1 MRVRRR
7 QRLTYDRHQALGW
20 TWPDMPSARSGSSCH
35 AQTPTSSKNALT
47 LVLTPSHPPSLNL
60 SLNRSLGPFARRN
73 LPAVLCSLTFHLGI
87 KRLIKFHYKWVGQ
100 HIYTHTHTHTITR
113 SPTHA
118 QLYVCIFKWGS
129 KKVISLPYD
138 HMAIICD
145 FGLRYSYAHILTVMP
160 GRDELISCQ
169 YR

>member
-47 LVLTPSHPPSLNL
+47 LVLTPSLNL

-100 HIYTHTHTHTITR
+100 QKYTHTHTRTPLHALQHMHNCVYAYLNGEAKRSYHFHMTIWR
-113 SPTHA
+113 
-118 QLYVCIFKWGS
+118 LYATLV
-129 KKVISLPYD
+129 
-138 HMAIICD
+138 
-145 FGLRYSYAHILTVMP
+145 
-160 GRDELISCQ
+160 
-169 YR
+169 

>member
-1 MRVRRR
+1 MTGIKHWAGHGRTCPVPDQARRAMLRLRQAVR
-7 QRLTYDRHQALGW
+7 
-20 TWPDMPSARSGSSCH
+20 
-35 AQTPTSSKNALT
+35 
-47 LVLTPSHPPSLNL
+47 TPSPSSSHPLTPSLNL

-100 HIYTHTHTHTITR
+100 HIYTHSHTHTHTITR
-113 SPTHA
+113 TPTHT

>member
-20 TWPDMPSARSGSSCH
+20 TWLDMPSARSGSSCH

-47 LVLTPSHPPSLNL
+47 LILTPSLNL

-100 HIYTHTHTHTITR
+100 QNNIHTHTHIITR
-113 SPTHA
+113 TPTHA

-145 FGLRYSYAHILTVMP
+145 FRLRYSYADILTVML

>member
-1 MRVRRR
+1 M
-7 QRLTYDRHQALGW
+7 TGIKHWAGHGW
-20 TWPDMPSARSGSSCH
+20 TCPVPDQARR
-35 AQTPTSSKNALT
+35 AMLRLRQA
-47 LVLTPSHPPSLNL
+47 VRTPSPSSSHPLSTSL

-100 HIYTHTHTHTITR
+100 QNNIHTHTHTITR
-113 SPTHA
+113 TPTHA
-118 QLYVCIFKWGS
+118 QLHVCIFKWGS

-145 FGLRYSYAHILTVMP
+145 FRLRYSYADILTVML